1 MKRSILKY
9 LYFGLIAIS
18 SLLILLKGID
28 REYRMSLAT
37 RGTSIIRIYNPNGKL
52 VYKSQ
57 AKAPIQRNQDVL
69 QYQDSKGVHHSVDYG
84 NQDLVTVDS
93 IHGEH

>member
-9 LYFGLIAIS
+9 LYFGLILVS
-18 SLLILLKGID
+18 SLLILLKGVD
-28 REYRMSLAT
+28 REYRMSLVT

-57 AKAPIQRNQDVL
+57 AKAPIWRNHDVL
-69 QYQDSKGVHHSVDYG
+69 QYQDPRGIHHSVDYG
-84 NQDLVTVDS
+84 DQDLVTVDS
-93 IHGEH
+93 IHDEH